1 MPHVALKIHLT
12 EFLSLFLSFCL
23 CYALVQDHAPGLLL
37 VEEAGGVITDSRGR
51 PLDFGLGR
59 TLGTNFGVVAA
70 RKEVHAQVIEAVQ
83 AVLAAEAT
91 QGEGG
96 EESVVRFP
104 PYFLIFGLFDQ
115 FDSSSSRKILA
126 VVEVLL
132 EVDKIQCKE
141 KPDVH
146 HCIIRLH
153 VVLMERKTLRQPAV
167 EERV

>member
-1 MPHVALKIHLT
+1 M
-12 EFLSLFLSFCL
+12 
-23 CYALVQDHAPGLLL
+23 QDHAPGSLL

-91 QGEGG
+91 QGESG
-96 EESVVRFP
+96 EESAVRFP
-104 PYFLIFGLFDQ
+104 PFLIFGLFDQ
-115 FDSSSSRKILA
+115 FDFSSSRKISA

-132 EVDKIQCKE
+132 ELDKIQCKE

-146 HCIIRLH
+146 HCVIRLH
-153 VVLMERKTLRQPAV
+153 VVLMERKP
-167 EERV
+167 